1 MLSKPLKIGITGGI
15 GAGKS
20 IVCDIFRTVGIRVYQ
35 ADERAK
41 RLMTEDK
48 NVVTQIKAAFGQNSY
63 TLEGAL
69 NRTFLAKTVFNDSS
83 KLKALNGIVHP
94 AVETDFSNWV
104 EKFPDEPYVLKEA
117 ALLVETGSY
126 KKLDFLL
133 TVAAPESLRIKRVLR
148 RDQHRTAE
156 DIQAIIAKQL
166 AEEEKVKLSKFVI
179 QNDDKKLLIPQIL
192 KIHKFFINY
201 KQTG

>member
-1 MLSKPLKIGITGGI
+1 MPNKPLTIGITGGI

-20 IVCDIFRTVGIRVYQ
+20 IVCDIFRALGIHVYQ

-41 RLMTEDK
+41 RLMTEDE
-48 NVVTQIKAAFGQNSY
+48 NVVNQIRAAFGPESY
-63 TLEGAL
+63 TSQGTV
-69 NRTFLAKTVFNDSS
+69 NRIILAKRVFNDSN
-83 KLKALNGIVHP
+83 KLKTLNDIVHP
-94 AVETDFSNWV
+94 AVETDFSNWL
-104 EKFPDEPYVLKEA
+104 EKFRDEPYVLKEA

-133 TVAAPESLRIKRVLR
+133 TVVSPESLRIKRILR
-148 RDQHRTAE
+148 RDQHRTVE
-156 DIQAIIAKQL
+156 DIQAIISKQL
-166 AEEEKVKLSKFVI
+166 AEEEKSKLSKFVI
-179 QNDDKKLLIPQIL
+179 RNDDQKLLIPQIL